1 MERLKLLICD
11 LDGTLLGDDCA
22 LDEFVAW
29 YERAQDYFRLAYSS
43 GRFIASVRTT
53 IDESNLPEPD
63 AVIGGVGTEIY
74 DVSLARRASMW
85 PPSAIGWNP
94 HIVRDVC
101 ESCRELST
109 QPEHF
114 LSYYKLSFYGSDLDE
129 SFIEHLTARLK
140 SADQHATIVYSSNR
154 DLDILPAGADKG
166 AAASYL
172 ARRWSIKAQNVIV
185 AGDSGND
192 AAMFLMGFRGIVVGN
207 ARAELRSLKGP
218 NIYQAN
224 SEFAAG
230 VLEGLRYWLQS
241 PLVGTATVDRSS
253 AVLDADHGT
262 RG

>member
-1 MERLKLLICD
+1 MERLNLLICD

-29 YERAQDYFRLAYSS
+29 YEGARNRFRLVYSS
-43 GRFIASVRTT
+43 GRFVASIRDS
-53 IDESNLPEPD
+53 IDEANLPEPD

-74 DVSLARRASMW
+74 VVSRERPAPMW
-85 PPSAIGWNP
+85 PPSQIGWNP

-101 ESCRELST
+101 ESCRELTT

-114 LSYYKLSFYGSDLDE
+114 LSYYKLSYYGPDLDE

-154 DLDILPAGADKG
+154 DLDILPVGADKG

-172 ARRWSIKAQNVIV
+172 ARRWSIKPQNVIV

-207 ARAELRSLKGP
+207 ARPELRSLKGP
-218 NIYQAN
+218 QIYQAN
-224 SEFAAG
+224 AEFAAG
-230 VLEGLRYWLQS
+230 VLEGLEHWLQA
-241 PLVGTATVDRSS
+241 PLVGTATDDRSS